1 LGQKTTKIKVGLPS
15 RLRQRSPRKDSRM
28 NPNKKK
34 YSKIVEQCK
43 QAETII
49 LGNAELVLAHE
60 TLSQEGRE
68 ELEEIKRQTWRIDK
82 LMDKIE

>member
-1 LGQKTTKIKVGLPS
+1 MGQKTTKINRGLPS

-49 LGNAELVLAHE
+49 LGNAELLLRQE
-60 TLSQEGRE
+60 QNISEESIEKLS
-68 ELEEIKRQTWRIDK
+68 EI
-82 LMDKIE
+82 LMAYNFLKVQK